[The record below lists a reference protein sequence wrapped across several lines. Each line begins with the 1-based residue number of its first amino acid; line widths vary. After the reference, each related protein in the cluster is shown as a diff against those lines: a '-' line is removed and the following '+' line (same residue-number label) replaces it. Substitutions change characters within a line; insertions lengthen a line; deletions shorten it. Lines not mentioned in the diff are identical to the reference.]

1 LGIDGNGGGVGSAAW
16 PRWTA
21 LDVMLK
27 KLSVIVLAVL
37 LASFSAGC
45 GGDKDK
51 GINKNKDKPRA
62 GNKDK

>member
-1 LGIDGNGGGVGSAAW
+1 LDVDGKGGGVGPAAW

-21 LDVMLK
+21 PDAMLK
-27 KLSVIVLAVL
+27 RLSVIVLAVL
-37 LASFSAGC
+37 LAGFSAGC

-62 GNKDK
+62 GDKDK